1 MKIVDVISQKGKP
14 ILSFEIIPPNRGGSI
29 LDIYNVVDGLI
40 EFFSIFYKCY

>member
-29 LDIYNVVDGLI
+29 LDIYNRQCDETKVIAVK
-40 EFFSIFYKCY
+40 Y